1 MVLANPNLLADPLQ
15 QARQAQQM
23 MSDYE
28 RIRQYAVA
36 KEQINRGH
44 TMLRANDVIIREVAV
59 GYLVIV
65 TGKQTEEAKTYVAT
79 DPDSLADTLKLAMV
93 SRAMNAAR

>member
-15 QARQAQQM
+15 QAQQV
-23 MSDYE
+23 MSDYK

-59 GYLVIV
+59 GYL
-65 TGKQTEEAKTYVAT
+65 
-79 DPDSLADTLKLAMV
+79 ADDDVVGT
-93 SRAMNAAR
+93 

>member
-1 MVLANPNLLADPLQ
+1 MENPVGSPGG
-15 QARQAQQM
+15 
-23 MSDYE
+23 
-28 RIRQYAVA
+28 
-36 KEQINRGH
+36 RGF
-44 TMLRANDVIIREVAV
+44 
-59 GYLVIV
+59 V